1 MQRGVVT
8 PHSKSCPLYSNFQEV
23 YCIRVFFLLIKL
35 LTEISIIAIWWT
47 ITRKRWE
54 LQNVRPMF
62 IWMVCIKMST
72 NTFGALY
79 KRFIQIDA
87 SSFYH
92 ITQKCYIIITERHIK
107 TQIYLCFRLF
117 LIYFNLRAKLWYYV
131 IKFLLN

>member
-1 MQRGVVT
+1 MQRGVAT

-47 ITRKRWE
+47 IIRKRWE

-62 IWMVCIKMST
+62 IWMVCKWARII
-72 NTFGALY
+72 GALY
-79 KRFIQIDA
+79 KRFMQIDA

-117 LIYFNLRAKLWYYV
+117 LDYFNLRAKLWYYA

>member
-62 IWMVCIKMST
+62 IWMVCKWARIRLVPYAEMLHHHYRATKH
-72 NTFGALY
+72 
-79 KRFIQIDA
+79 RFIYVLD
-87 SSFYH
+87 
-92 ITQKCYIIITERHIK
+92 C
-107 TQIYLCFRLF
+107 LLN
-117 LIYFNLRAKLWYYV
+117 YFNLRPKLWYYA
-131 IKFLLN
+131 IKFLQTSIVFITDRYLIFRPASY

>member
-62 IWMVCIKMST
+62 IWMVCKWARIRLVPYTK
-72 NTFGALY
+72 GLY
-79 KRFIQIDA
+79 KLMYHLSITYAEMLHHHYRATKHRFINVLD
-87 SSFYH
+87 
-92 ITQKCYIIITERHIK
+92 C
-107 TQIYLCFRLF
+107 LLN
-117 LIYFNLRAKLWYYV
+117 YFNLRPKLWYYA